1 MQRGLRRVAEM
12 GDAWITNVPSVDLLN
27 QCWDKIEEKS
37 SAIGRDPKTIGRAL
51 YISVNLND
59 EDAAL
64 SEGDEFM
71 RAYYSIPYDV
81 ISKQLL
87 CVFGPPQK
95 CIDTMRQYQES
106 GIDYFIVRFASPNQM
121 DQLAKFTEH
130 VLPHIG

>member
-1 MQRGLRRVAEM
+1 AEM

-27 QCWDKIEEKS
+27 QCWAKIEEN
-37 SAIGRDPKTIGRAL
+37 ALELGRDPNAIGRAL

-71 RAYYSIPYDV
+71 RAYYNIPYEV

-95 CIDTMRQYQES
+95 CIDTMHRYQES

-121 DQLAKFTEH
+121 DQLTKFTEH
-130 VLPHIG
+130 VLPHLG